1 MVSTMDGRNPVP
13 VGRWAVYPMIS
24 HDLQCFM
31 VTHSY
36 PAWCRIACPQFNNF
50 QQKPPCFLVK
60 SPFSYGF
67 SMGFLIFPMG
77 FPMIFQVVLWFSYG
91 FPMVFL
97 WFSYGF
103 PRVISGGSQEGSGH
117 HRPRHRGRHDAGPLS
132 HRQRWRGRGD
142 ADPHIRRSRFMLDG
156 AIELDDFPKKYGKSM
171 VNYGDLLEKYR
182 KYMVNYGCL
191 PSGND

>member
-1 MVSTMDGRNPVP
+1 MFLGTCTMNILGKSMVSTMDGRNPVP

-67 SMGFLIFPMG
+67 SN
-77 FPMIFQVVLWFSYG
+77 FSYG
-91 FPMVFL
+91 FSYDFPSCPMVFL

-103 PRVISGGSQEGSGH
+103 PMVFPGSSQEAAKKAVGIIG
-117 HRPRHRGRHDAGPLS
+117 PATVGGMMPGRFRIGNAGGAVETPIRTSADQGLRWMGPLS
-132 HRQRWRGRGD
+132 WM
-142 ADPHIRRSRFMLDG
+142 IF
-156 AIELDDFPKKYGKSM
+156 
-171 VNYGDLLEKYR
+171 R
-182 KYMVNYGCL
+182 KNM
-191 PSGND
+191 GNLW